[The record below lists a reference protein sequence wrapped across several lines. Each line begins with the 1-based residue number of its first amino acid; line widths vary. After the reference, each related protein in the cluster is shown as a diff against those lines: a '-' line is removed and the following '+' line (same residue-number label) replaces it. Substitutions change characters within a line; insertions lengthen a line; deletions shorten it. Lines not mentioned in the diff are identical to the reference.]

1 MLRLNDVT
9 IARGTRILYEHA
21 TAVADAAD
29 RVGLV
34 GENGCGKSSLF
45 AAILGELAPEAGT
58 IDAPPLER
66 ISHVAQSVVE
76 TDEEALA
83 YVLSGHAPLM
93 AAKKEAE
100 EAAESGDAMREAAA
114 LAQLAEVNEGAV
126 RAQALTI
133 MGGLG
138 FLPADATALVK
149 SFSGGWRNRLAL
161 ARALM
166 RPADLLL
173 LDEPTNHLDMD
184 SLIWLE
190 AWLKRVHCT
199 VIIISHDREFLDR
212 ATNTTW
218 AIENG
223 KLERYGGNY
232 SFYETQRIEK
242 MRLQDAAA
250 KAYERQASHLAA
262 FIERF
267 RYKATKARQAQ
278 SRIKMLDK
286 LQAVEPVRAR
296 REWRFEFPVP
306 ERTPEHL
313 IDIEHLTL
321 GYGEHVVLKDVTL
334 TIRSGDRVGVLGVNG
349 AGKSTLIKAIA
360 GTLEPMS
367 GTLRRGQGLV
377 IGYFAQH
384 QLEQLDLEST
394 PLEVFKHKAP
404 TVREQELRDWLGR
417 FRFSGDFADTKIRTF
432 SGGEKARLAL
442 ALIAWDKPNLLVL
455 DEPTNHLDMATREAL
470 TMALSQFEGALL
482 LVSHDRHLLRSTCDS
497 LILVHDG
504 SCGAY
509 DGDLDDYAALVLEH
523 RKSVLEADRQSR
535 AVPQAE
541 PQVNRR
547 EERRQAAQERAR
559 IAELRK
565 PLKRELDKVAQE
577 RAQKAALKKP
587 LLKKLADLE
596 KRMNE
601 GNAKLAEL
609 DAKIADS
616 GWYASAAPEEVQTV
630 MKERG
635 LLADEVAKIEEE
647 WLTVS
652 EEIEAIG

>member
-1 MLRLNDVT
+1 MEWSFLFFLNS
-9 IARGTRILYEHA
+9 ALLG
-21 TAVADAAD
+21 
-29 RVGLV
+29 VGLAMDAFSV
-34 GENGCGKSSLF
+34 SMANGLHDPGMSRKRMC
-45 AAILGELAPEAGT
+45 IIAGT
-58 IDAPPLER
+58 FGVFQAVMPMTGWVCVHTI
-66 ISHVAQSVVE
+66 VE
-76 TDEEALA
+76 MFSSFETFIPWIALA
-83 YVLSGHAPLM
+83 LLGYIGGKMLIDGIRGE
-93 AAKKEAE
+93 EAE

-138 FLPADATALVK
+138 FLPADAPALVK

-547 EERRQAAQERAR
+547 EERRQAAQERA
-559 IAELRK
+559 
-565 PLKRELDKVAQE
+565 
-577 RAQKAALKKP
+577 QKAALKKP

>member
-114 LAQLAEVNEGAV
+114 IAQLAEVNEGAV

-547 EERRQAAQERAR
+547 EERRQAAQERA
-559 IAELRK
+559 
-565 PLKRELDKVAQE
+565 
-577 RAQKAALKKP
+577 QKAALKKP

>member
-93 AAKKEAE
+93 AAKKEAK

-360 GTLEPMS
+360 GALEPMS
-367 GTLRRGQGLV
+367 GTLRRGQDLV

-417 FRFSGDFADTKIRTF
+417 FRFSGDFADTKILTF

-547 EERRQAAQERAR
+547 EERRQAAQERA
-559 IAELRK
+559 
-565 PLKRELDKVAQE
+565 
-577 RAQKAALKKP
+577 QKAALKKP

>member
-547 EERRQAAQERAR
+547 EERRQAAQERA
-559 IAELRK
+559 
-565 PLKRELDKVAQE
+565 
-577 RAQKAALKKP
+577 QKAALKKP

-616 GWYASAAPEEVQTV
+616 GWYASAAPKEVQTV

>member
-45 AAILGELAPEAGT
+45 AAILGELALEAGT

-547 EERRQAAQERAR
+547 EERRQAAQERA
-559 IAELRK
+559 
-565 PLKRELDKVAQE
+565 
-577 RAQKAALKKP
+577 QKAALKKP

>member
-76 TDEEALA
+76 TDEGALA

-306 ERTPEHL
+306 ERPPEHL

-547 EERRQAAQERAR
+547 EERRQAAQERAQR
-559 IAELRK
+559 
-565 PLKRELDKVAQE
+565 
-577 RAQKAALKKP
+577 AALKKP

>member
-9 IARGTRILYEHA
+9 VARGTRILYEHA

-547 EERRQAAQERAR
+547 EERRQAAQERA
-559 IAELRK
+559 
-565 PLKRELDKVAQE
+565 
-577 RAQKAALKKP
+577 QKAALKKP

>member
-1 MLRLNDVT
+1 MLRLNDVS
-9 IARGTRILYEHA
+9 IGRGTRILYEHA
-21 TAVADAAD
+21 TAVADMSD

-45 AAILGELAPEAGT
+45 AAILGELSPEAGS
-58 IDAPPLER
+58 IDAPPQDR
-66 ISHVAQSVVE
+66 IAHVAQTVVE
-76 TDEEALA
+76 TDEKALD
-83 YVLSGHAPLM
+83 YVLSGHAPLV
-93 AAKKEAE
+93 AAKAE
-100 EAAESGDAMREAAA
+100 LAAAQTSGDAMREAAA

-126 RAQALTI
+126 RAQAQTI
-133 MGGLG
+133 LCGLG
-138 FLPADATALVK
+138 FLPADDVRDVK

-190 AWLKRVHCT
+190 AWLKRVRCT
-199 VIIISHDREFLDR
+199 VVIISHDREFLDR
-212 ATNTTW
+212 ATNVTW

-232 SFYETQRIEK
+232 SFYEMQRLEK
-242 MRLQDAAA
+242 IKLQDAAA
-250 KAYERQASHLAA
+250 KAYEREASHLSA

-278 SRIKMLDK
+278 SRIKMLEK
-286 LQAVEPVRAR
+286 LKAVEPVKAR

-313 IDIEHLTL
+313 IDIEHLKL
-321 GYGEHVVLKDVTL
+321 GYGDHVVLNDVML
-334 TIRSGDRVGVLGVNG
+334 TIRAGDRVGVLGVNG

-360 GTLEPMS
+360 DTLTPMA

-384 QLEQLDLEST
+384 QLEQLDLTSS
-394 PLEVFKHKAP
+394 PIEVFKHKAP
-404 TVREQELRDWLGR
+404 TVREQELRDWLGK
-417 FRFSGDFADTKIRTF
+417 FRFSGDFADAKIDRF

-470 TMALSQFEGALL
+470 TLALSQFEGALL
-482 LVSHDRHLLRSTCDS
+482 LVSHDRHLLRSTCDK

-504 SCGAY
+504 ACGEY

-523 RKSVLEADRQSR
+523 RKSVLEADRAAR
-535 AVPQAE
+535 TTAE
-541 PQVNRR
+541 PAVNRK
-547 EERRQAAQERAR
+547 EERRLEAQERAR
-559 IAELRK
+559 
-565 PLKRELDKVAQE
+565 
-577 RAQKAALKKP
+577 KAALKKP
-587 LLKKLADLE
+587 LQKKLEAAE
-596 KRMNE
+596 KAMNAANE
-601 GNAKLAEL
+601 KLAAL
-609 DAKIADS
+609 DAKIGAAD
-616 GWYASAAPEEVQTV
+616 WYASAAPEEVQSV

-635 LLADEVAKIEEE
+635 LLADEVSTLEET
-647 WLTVS
+647 WLALS
-652 EEIEAIG
+652 EAIEAIG

>member
-1 MLRLNDVT
+1 MLRLNAVT

-547 EERRQAAQERAR
+547 QERRQA
-559 IAELRK
+559 
-565 PLKRELDKVAQE
+565 AQE

-596 KRMNE
+596 KSMNE

>member
-1 MLRLNDVT
+1 MLRLNDVA

-21 TAVADAAD
+21 TVVADESS

-45 AAILGELAPEAGT
+45 AAILGELTPENGT
-58 IDAPPLER
+58 IDAPPQDR
-66 ISHVAQSVVE
+66 IAHVAQTVVE
-76 TDEEALA
+76 TDEQALD

-93 AAKKEAE
+93 NAKAELAAAQT
-100 EAAESGDAMREAAA
+100 AGDAMREAAA

-126 RAQALTI
+126 RAQAQTI
-133 MGGLG
+133 LCGLG
-138 FLPADATALVK
+138 FLPADDNRDVK

-190 AWLKRVHCT
+190 AWLKRVRCT
-199 VIIISHDREFLDR
+199 VVIISHDREFLDR
-212 ATNTTW
+212 ATNVTW

-223 KLERYGGNY
+223 KFDRYGGNY
-232 SFYETQRIEK
+232 SFYEMQRLEK
-242 MRLQDAAA
+242 IKLQDAAA
-250 KAYERQASHLAA
+250 KAYEREAGHLSA

-278 SRIKMLDK
+278 SRIKMLEK
-286 LQAVEPVRAR
+286 LKAVEPVKAR

-321 GYGEHVVLKDVTL
+321 GYGDKTILRDVML
-334 TIRSGDRVGVLGVNG
+334 TIRAGDRVGVLGVNG

-360 GTLEPMS
+360 GELTPFS
-367 GTLRRGQGLV
+367 GTLRRGQGLA

-384 QLEQLDLEST
+384 QLEQLDLTSS
-394 PLEVFKHKAP
+394 PIEVFKHKAP
-404 TVREQELRDWLGR
+404 LVREQELRDWLGR
-417 FRFSGDFADTKIRTF
+417 FRFSGDFADAKIDRF

-442 ALIAWDKPNLLVL
+442 AMIAWDKPNLLVL

-482 LVSHDRHLLRSTCDS
+482 LVSHDRHLLRSTCDK
-497 LILVHDG
+497 LVLVHDG
-504 SCGAY
+504 GCGEY

-523 RKSVLEADRQSR
+523 RKSVLEADRATR
-535 AVPQAE
+535 TAE
-541 PQVNRR
+541 KADAASEPTVNRK
-547 EERRQAAQERAR
+547 EERRLEAQERAR
-559 IAELRK
+559 
-565 PLKRELDKVAQE
+565 
-577 RAQKAALKKP
+577 KAALKKP
-587 LLKKLADLE
+587 LQKKLEAAE
-596 KRMNE
+596 KAMTAGNE
-601 GNAKLAEL
+601 KLAAL
-609 DAKIADS
+609 DAKIGNAA
-616 GWYASAAPEEVQTV
+616 WYASADPAEVQNV

-635 LLADEVAKIEEE
+635 LLADEVAHLEET
-647 WLTVS
+647 WLLLS
-652 EEIEAIG
+652 EEIESIG

>member
-34 GENGCGKSSLF
+34 GEYVCCYCSLF

-114 LAQLAEVNEGAV
+114 LAQLAEVNEGAE
-126 RAQALTI
+126 RDQALTI

-138 FLPADATALVK
+138 LLPADATALVK

-173 LDEPTNHLDMD
+173 LDEPSNHLDMD

-313 IDIEHLTL
+313 IDIEQLTL
-321 GYGEHVVLKDVTL
+321 GYGEHGVLKDVTL

-547 EERRQAAQERAR
+547 EERRQAAQERA
-559 IAELRK
+559 
-565 PLKRELDKVAQE
+565 
-577 RAQKAALKKP
+577 QKAALKKP

-616 GWYASAAPEEVQTV
+616 GWDASAAPEEVQTV

>member
-76 TDEEALA
+76 TDEKALA

-384 QLEQLDLEST
+384 QLEQLDLESP

-547 EERRQAAQERAR
+547 QERRQA
-559 IAELRK
+559 
-565 PLKRELDKVAQE
+565 AQE

-596 KRMNE
+596 KSMNE

>member
-45 AAILGELAPEAGT
+45 AAILRELAPEAGT

-547 EERRQAAQERAR
+547 QERRQA
-559 IAELRK
+559 
-565 PLKRELDKVAQE
+565 AQE

-596 KRMNE
+596 KSMNE

>member
-58 IDAPPLER
+58 IDATPLER

-313 IDIEHLTL
+313 IDIDHLTL

-547 EERRQAAQERAR
+547 EERRQAAQERA
-559 IAELRK
+559 
-565 PLKRELDKVAQE
+565 
-577 RAQKAALKKP
+577 QKAALKKP

>member
-126 RAQALTI
+126 RAHALTI

-250 KAYERQASHLAA
+250 KVYERQASHLAA

-321 GYGEHVVLKDVTL
+321 GYGEHVVLKDMTL

-547 EERRQAAQERAR
+547 EERRQAAQERA
-559 IAELRK
+559 
-565 PLKRELDKVAQE
+565 
-577 RAQKAALKKP
+577 QKAALKKP

>member
-161 ARALM
+161 SRALM

-306 ERTPEHL
+306 ERMPEHL

-547 EERRQAAQERAR
+547 QERRQA
-559 IAELRK
+559 
-565 PLKRELDKVAQE
+565 AQE

>member
-126 RAQALTI
+126 RAQALTF

-417 FRFSGDFADTKIRTF
+417 FRFSGDFPDTKIRTF

-547 EERRQAAQERAR
+547 EERRQAAQERA
-559 IAELRK
+559 
-565 PLKRELDKVAQE
+565 
-577 RAQKAALKKP
+577 QKAALKKP

>member
-313 IDIEHLTL
+313 IDIEHLTF

-547 EERRQAAQERAR
+547 EERRQAAQERA
-559 IAELRK
+559 
-565 PLKRELDKVAQE
+565 
-577 RAQKAALKKP
+577 QKAALKKP

-596 KRMNE
+596 KCMNE

>member
-547 EERRQAAQERAR
+547 EERRQAAQERA
-559 IAELRK
+559 
-565 PLKRELDKVAQE
+565 
-577 RAQKAALKKP
+577 QKAALKKP

-596 KRMNE
+596 KRMKE

>member
-547 EERRQAAQERAR
+547 EERRQAAQERA
-559 IAELRK
+559 
-565 PLKRELDKVAQE
+565 
-577 RAQKAALKKP
+577 QKAALKKP

-596 KRMNE
+596 KCMNE

>member
-296 REWRFEFPVP
+296 REWRFEFPLP

-547 EERRQAAQERAR
+547 EERRQAAQERA
-559 IAELRK
+559 
-565 PLKRELDKVAQE
+565 
-577 RAQKAALKKP
+577 QKAALKKP

>member
-349 AGKSTLIKAIA
+349 TGKSTLIKAIA

-547 EERRQAAQERAR
+547 EERRQAAQERA
-559 IAELRK
+559 
-565 PLKRELDKVAQE
+565 
-577 RAQKAALKKP
+577 QKAALKKP

>member
-126 RAQALTI
+126 RAHALTI

-547 EERRQAAQERAR
+547 EERRQAAQERA
-559 IAELRK
+559 
-565 PLKRELDKVAQE
+565 
-577 RAQKAALKKP
+577 QKAALKKP

>member
-100 EAAESGDAMREAAA
+100 KAAESGDAMREAAA

-547 EERRQAAQERAR
+547 EERRQAAQERT
-559 IAELRK
+559 
-565 PLKRELDKVAQE
+565 
-577 RAQKAALKKP
+577 QKAALKKP

>member
-100 EAAESGDAMREAAA
+100 EAEESGDAMREAAA

-547 EERRQAAQERAR
+547 EERRQAAQERA
-559 IAELRK
+559 
-565 PLKRELDKVAQE
+565 
-577 RAQKAALKKP
+577 QKAALKKP

>member
-267 RYKATKARQAQ
+267 RYKAMKARQAQ

-360 GTLEPMS
+360 GALEPMS

-417 FRFSGDFADTKIRTF
+417 FRFSGDFADTKILTF

-547 EERRQAAQERAR
+547 EERRQAAQERA
-559 IAELRK
+559 
-565 PLKRELDKVAQE
+565 
-577 RAQKAALKKP
+577 QKAALKKP

>member
-199 VIIISHDREFLDR
+199 IIIISHDREFLDR

-547 EERRQAAQERAR
+547 EERRQAAQERA
-559 IAELRK
+559 
-565 PLKRELDKVAQE
+565 
-577 RAQKAALKKP
+577 QKAALKKP

>member
-9 IARGTRILYEHA
+9 IARATRILYEHA

-547 EERRQAAQERAR
+547 QERRQA
-559 IAELRK
+559 
-565 PLKRELDKVAQE
+565 AQE

-596 KRMNE
+596 KSMNE

-616 GWYASAAPEEVQTV
+616 GWYASVAPEEVQTV

>member
-417 FRFSGDFADTKIRTF
+417 FRFSGNFADTKIRTF

-547 EERRQAAQERAR
+547 QERRQA
-559 IAELRK
+559 
-565 PLKRELDKVAQE
+565 AQE

>member
-100 EAAESGDAMREAAA
+100 EAAEFGDAMREAAA

-547 EERRQAAQERAR
+547 EERRQAAQERA
-559 IAELRK
+559 
-565 PLKRELDKVAQE
+565 
-577 RAQKAALKKP
+577 QKAALKKP

>member
-45 AAILGELAPEAGT
+45 AAIRGELAPEAGT

-242 MRLQDAAA
+242 MRLQDAAT

-547 EERRQAAQERAR
+547 EERRQAAQERA
-559 IAELRK
+559 
-565 PLKRELDKVAQE
+565 
-577 RAQKAALKKP
+577 QKAALKKP

>member
-1 MLRLNDVT
+1 MLRLNDVS
-9 IARGTRILYEHA
+9 IGRGTRILYEHA
-21 TAVADAAD
+21 TAVADMSD

-45 AAILGELAPEAGT
+45 AAILGELSPEAGS
-58 IDAPPLER
+58 IDAPPQDR
-66 ISHVAQSVVE
+66 IAHVAQTVVE
-76 TDEEALA
+76 TDEKALD
-83 YVLSGHAPLM
+83 YVLSGHAPLV
-93 AAKKEAE
+93 AAKAE
-100 EAAESGDAMREAAA
+100 LAAAQTSGDAMREAAA

-126 RAQALTI
+126 RAQAQTI
-133 MGGLG
+133 LCGLG
-138 FLPADATALVK
+138 FLPADDVRDVK

-190 AWLKRVHCT
+190 AWLKRVRCT
-199 VIIISHDREFLDR
+199 VVIISHDREFLDR
-212 ATNTTW
+212 ATNVTW

-232 SFYETQRIEK
+232 SFYEMQRLEK
-242 MRLQDAAA
+242 IKLQDAAA
-250 KAYERQASHLAA
+250 KAYEREASHLSA

-278 SRIKMLDK
+278 SRIKMLEK
-286 LQAVEPVRAR
+286 LKAVEPVKAR

-313 IDIEHLTL
+313 IDIEHLKL
-321 GYGEHVVLKDVTL
+321 GYGDHVVLNDVML
-334 TIRSGDRVGVLGVNG
+334 TIRVGDRVGVLGVNG

-360 GTLEPMS
+360 DTLTPMA

-384 QLEQLDLEST
+384 QLEQLDLTSS
-394 PLEVFKHKAP
+394 PIEVFKHKAP
-404 TVREQELRDWLGR
+404 TVREQELRDWLGK
-417 FRFSGDFADTKIRTF
+417 FRFSGDFADAKIDRF

-470 TMALSQFEGALL
+470 TLALSQFEGALL
-482 LVSHDRHLLRSTCDS
+482 LVSHDRHLLRSTCDK

-504 SCGAY
+504 ACGEY

-523 RKSVLEADRQSR
+523 RKSVLEADRAAR
-535 AVPQAE
+535 TTAVPAAAE
-541 PQVNRR
+541 PAVNRK
-547 EERRQAAQERAR
+547 EERRLEAQERAR
-559 IAELRK
+559 
-565 PLKRELDKVAQE
+565 
-577 RAQKAALKKP
+577 KAALKKP
-587 LLKKLADLE
+587 LQKKLEAAE
-596 KRMNE
+596 KAMNAANE
-601 GNAKLAEL
+601 KLAAL
-609 DAKIADS
+609 DAKIGDTD
-616 GWYASAAPEEVQTV
+616 WYASAAPEEVQSV

-635 LLADEVAKIEEE
+635 LLADEVSTLEET
-647 WLTVS
+647 WLAIS
-652 EEIEAIG
+652 EDIEAIG